1 MWQYC
6 GNLVFMA
13 FHHRNHSAQNGIRC
27 MPSQFKLNEDVI
39 YLNHAAV
46 SPWPVKTAD
55 VVKAFAHE
63 NQVQGSK
70 NYLQWMKTESQ
81 LRSRLASLINARS
94 ADEISLLKSTSEAL
108 STVAY
113 GLEWKAGDNV
123 VLFKQ
128 EFPSNRIVWESLKS
142 RGVEVRE
149 LEIHGTQSPEDA
161 LISSCDA
168 RTRLVT
174 VSSVQYADGFRA
186 DLNKL
191 GSYCRDNDIL
201 FCVDAIQSLGA
212 LHFDAQACHAD
223 FVMAD
228 GHKWMMGPEGLA
240 LFYVR
245 EEIRDQLTL
254 NQYGWHMVANP
265 GHFDTPDWEV
275 SPTGTRFECG
285 SPNMLAIHALNA
297 SLGLIEEMGINEI
310 ETLVLSNTQYLM
322 ELILSEPKLTLISD
336 TDMVR
341 RSGIVTFKVN
351 NADSTKI
358 YENLMSKSVIC
369 AARGGGIRFSPHFY
383 NTNNELEKAVEAS
396 LNASP

>member
-1 MWQYC
+1 
-6 GNLVFMA
+6 
-13 FHHRNHSAQNGIRC
+13 

-113 GLEWKAGDNV
+113 GLEWKPGDNV

-191 GSYCRDNDIL
+191 GSYCRSNDIL

-212 LHFDAQACHAD
+212 LQFDAQACHAD

-265 GHFDTPDWEV
+265 GHFDTPGWEV

-297 SLGLIEEMGINEI
+297 SLGLIEEIGIREI
-310 ETLVLSNTQYLM
+310 EASVLSNSQYLM
-322 ELILSEPKLTLISD
+322 EMILNEPKLILISD
-336 TDMVR
+336 TDMAR

-383 NTNNELEKAVEAS
+383 NTKNELKKAVEIS

>member
-1 MWQYC
+1 
-6 GNLVFMA
+6 
-13 FHHRNHSAQNGIRC
+13 

>member
-1 MWQYC
+1 
-6 GNLVFMA
+6 MA